1 MPGKLTTH
9 VIDTARGLPASGIRV
24 ELHRIENSTLTFIS
38 CATTSPK
45 GRTDQPLLEGDA
57 MISGV
62 YELHFHL
69 GNYFKEGFLEIVPV
83 RFRITKCRRALSC
96 AAVVFPLVIRHL
108 PRKLRIPC
116 QHIA

>member
-24 ELHRIENSTLTFIS
+24 ELHRIESSTLTFIS

-57 MISGV
+57 MTSGV

-69 GNYFKEGFLEIVPV
+69 GDYFKEGFLEIVPV
-83 RFRITKCRRALSC
+83 RFRITN
-96 AAVVFPLVIRHL
+96 AAEHYHVPLLCSPWSYGTYRGS
-108 PRKLRIPC
+108 
-116 QHIA
+116 